1 MFEHTS
7 RYYHLADRVYE
18 TADGRQ
24 IVYRARRFIPKTQAG
39 PVIAEAD
46 TVAGERPDL
55 LAARAIQQP
64 ELFWRLCDA
73 NQVMNPFELASGE
86 RRRVRVYL
94 PTPGT

>member
-7 RYYHLADRVYE
+7 RYYHLTDRVYE
-18 TADGRQ
+18 TAGGRQ
-24 IVYRARRFIPKTQAG
+24 IVYRTRRFVPKQQAG
-39 PVIAEAD
+39 PVIAEAM

-55 LAARAIQQP
+55 LATRTIRQP

-86 RRRVRVYL
+86 RRRVRVHL
-94 PTPGT
+94 PMPGT